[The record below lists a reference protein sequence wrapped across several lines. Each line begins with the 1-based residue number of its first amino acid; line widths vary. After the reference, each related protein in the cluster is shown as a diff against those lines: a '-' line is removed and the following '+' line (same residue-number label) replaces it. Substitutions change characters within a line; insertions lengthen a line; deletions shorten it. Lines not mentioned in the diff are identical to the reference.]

1 MSIERHILLWVVLLT
16 LLAATLYLL
25 SGALTPFVAGMGV
38 AYLLD
43 PVADRLERLGLPRTA
58 AALVIIFGFLL
69 AVAMVVVVLVPVLSD
84 QIAGLISRAPKYIDE
99 LRGEV
104 QPLLR
109 RLRANLTPS
118 QAAQIDEAIKSHA
131 GDVLSWVGQIL
142 SSIVYQGAAL
152 LNLLGLLFV
161 MPVVAFYM
169 IRDWDRLVA
178 HIDSLLPLHSAD
190 TIRQLAAEIDDR
202 LSGFVRGQAIVCLL
216 LGAWYAIGL
225 TIVGL
230 DFALLLGIGSGVL
243 TIIPYLGNIVGLT
256 TCLLLA
262 MAQFDNWL
270 HVFLVAG
277 VFLSGQMLEGNFVS
291 PKIVGDRVGLHPVW
305 LIFAVT
311 AGAVLLGITGA
322 LLAVPVAAAVGV
334 LVRYGVQRYRN
345 SALYADPRLTDP
357 NVVEVLPPNAPSPA
371 AQASGI
377 AGEGQPP
384 QLPPADDDGSDGR
397 TSATQR

>member
-1 MSIERHILLWVVLLT
+1 VSIERHIILWLVLLV

-25 SGALTPFVAGMGV
+25 SGALLPFVAGIGV

-43 PVADRLERLGLPRTA
+43 PVADRLERLGMPRTA

-84 QIAGLISRAPKYIDE
+84 QVAGLISRAPKYLDE

-190 TIRQLAAEIDDR
+190 TVRHLAAEIDDR

-225 TIVGL
+225 TLVGL
-230 DFALLLGIGSGVL
+230 DFALLLGIGAGVL

-262 MAQFDNWL
+262 MAQFDTWL
-270 HVFLVAG
+270 PVFLVAA

-371 AQASGI
+371 AAASGI
-377 AGEGQPP
+377 AGEA
-384 QLPPADDDGSDGR
+384 PPADGDDR

>member
-1 MSIERHILLWVVLLT
+1 MSSERHVLLWLMLLT

-25 SGALTPFVAGMGV
+25 SGALLPFVAGMGV

-69 AVAMVVVVLVPVLSD
+69 LVAMVMVVLVPVLSD
-84 QIAGLISRAPKYIDE
+84 QVAGLIARAPRYIDD
-99 LRGEV
+99 LRSEV

-109 RLRANLTPS
+109 RLRSNLTPS

-131 GDVLSWVGQIL
+131 GDVLGWVGQIL
-142 SSIVYQGAAL
+142 SSIVYGGAAV

-190 TIRQLAAEIDDR
+190 TIRHLAAEIDAR

-230 DFALLLGIGSGVL
+230 DFALLLGIGAGVL

-256 TCLLLA
+256 ACLLLA

-270 HVFLVAG
+270 SVLLVAA

-305 LIFAVT
+305 LMFAVT

-357 NVVEVLPPNAPSPA
+357 NVVEVLPPNPPPLAADAGNADGEAAAPKRPH
-371 AQASGI
+371 
-377 AGEGQPP
+377 
-384 QLPPADDDGSDGR
+384 ADGDDR
-397 TSATQR
+397 TSAAQQ